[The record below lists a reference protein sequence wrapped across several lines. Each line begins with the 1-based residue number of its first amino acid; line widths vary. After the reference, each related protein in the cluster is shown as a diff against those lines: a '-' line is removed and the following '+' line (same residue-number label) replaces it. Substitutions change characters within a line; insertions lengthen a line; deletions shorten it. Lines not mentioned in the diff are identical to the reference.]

1 MSFSLPEADSI
12 RWCAAGER
20 NGTVGSK
27 ELAGDAVPGARE
39 DGDVDPREEG
49 HVAGWWYEP

>member
-1 MSFSLPEADSI
+1 MPLSLPEADSI

-27 ELAGDAVPGARE
+27 EFAGEAAPGAKE
-39 DGDVDPREEG
+39 DGDVDPRVDG
-49 HVAGWWYEP
+49 HVAGWWWW